1 MNKKALLTFISALL
15 LLPLTLT
22 DTADAQWSIGASY
35 EVRDEEPTNGFG
47 VRLERDILSAVPVVD
62 LGLRGH
68 FSFFN
73 ESNDLTEDGVT
84 FDQTVQS
91 YDFGVAATGGI
102 SVGLVKPYVGLGIG
116 WDNTS
121 LEYSGD
127 NLGSV
132 NLQDEFEAEDFYW
145 NGFVGA
151 EVTIIPVLSPF
162 IEYRFT
168 DIAGRE
174 DVGFDST
181 NRLAI
186 GLSLSF

>member
-1 MNKKALLTFISALL
+1 MKKKALLTFISALL

-73 ESNDLTEDGVT
+73 ESNDLTRDGVT